1 MMAKSGPLRKESK
14 SELFSASGDPQ
25 ESANGTLKNVFEVHL
40 MLQFR
45 VHLIIH
51 PESHPKVYFKT
62 YIKMHKKGAP
72 ENAVKGALQV
82 ALVHL
87 IVNA

>member
-1 MMAKSGPLRKESK
+1 MAKSGQLRKKSK
-14 SELFSASGDPQ
+14 SELFSGPGDAQ
-25 ESANGTLKNVFEVHL
+25 ESANGTIKNVFEVHL
-40 MLQFR
+40 ILQFR

-51 PESHPKVYFKT
+51 PKSHLKVYFKT

-72 ENAVKGALQV
+72 ENAVKGVLQV

>member
-1 MMAKSGPLRKESK
+1 MMAKSGQLRKKSK
-14 SELFSASGDPQ
+14 SELFSSPGDAQ
-25 ESANGTLKNVFEVHL
+25 ESANGTIKNVFEVHL
-40 MLQFR
+40 MLQLR

-51 PESHPKVYFKT
+51 PKSHLKVYFKT